1 MVSSALVAEN
11 ARKTAPR
18 LLTLLSFL
26 YHLLVGPV
34 AFFLPER
41 WRWVDISGQTVL
53 ITGGSRG
60 LGQLMALRFL
70 KLGCKVVI
78 WGRDAGRLRDTVRR
92 AMNEGLGQED
102 QLLPMAVDLTD
113 RGAIYAAAEALQ
125 SNAHFG
131 PVDILVNNAG
141 VLAGD
146 LLLDST
152 DEAIERTMAV
162 NTMAHFTTIKAFLP
176 EMIRQGKGHLVTV
189 SSLAG
194 HLGCIRMTDYCASKW
209 AANGL
214 HESVKVE
221 LALAR
226 LDDRIH
232 MTLIKPWL
240 ISTGMFTGVTS
251 ALVTLLRPEYV
262 ADRIVSAVRARTP
275 VVVLPAYM
283 ILLATMIQFIS
294 DRCYMAI
301 FDFYGGFEAM
311 LGYTGRSA
319 EDLKV
324 RSTKEDGAEK
334 EEVNNN
340 INKAIGND
348 CKTYD
353 Q

>member
-1 MVSSALVAEN
+1 MVSSALVAGN

-18 LLTLLSFL
+18 LFTLLSFL

-92 AMNEGLGQED
+92 AMDEGLGQED

-146 LLLDST
+146 LLLDSD

-176 EMIRQGKGHLVTV
+176 EMIRQGK
-189 SSLAG
+189 S
-194 HLGCIRMTDYCASKW
+194 IRMTDYCASKW

-240 ISTGMFTGVTS
+240 ISTGMFRGVTS

-334 EEVNNN
+334 EEAKISDTSKGGQV
-340 INKAIGND
+340 
-348 CKTYD
+348 
-353 Q
+353 